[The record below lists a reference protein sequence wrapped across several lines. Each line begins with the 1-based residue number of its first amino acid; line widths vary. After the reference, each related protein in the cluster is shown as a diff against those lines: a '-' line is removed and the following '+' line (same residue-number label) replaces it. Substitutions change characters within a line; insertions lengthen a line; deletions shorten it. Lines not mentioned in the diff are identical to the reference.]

1 MTNEEKIMFQEWID
15 MNGGKEG
22 SLYMT
27 FSDEELEQIFLTAI
41 TILKKNKKSV
51 ELKTQECSYKHFCSD
66 NGKGVPCYIY
76 HGCLNCIYIKKTT

>member
-41 TILKKNKKSV
+41 SVFKKKS
-51 ELKTQECSYKHFCSD
+51 ESKNSMRMQK
-66 NGKGVPCYIY
+66 
-76 HGCLNCIYIKKTT
+76 

>member
-1 MTNEEKIMFQEWID
+1 MTNLEKTMFQQWID

-41 TILKKNKKSV
+41 TICKKNEKSF
-51 ELKTQECSYKHFCSD
+51 ELKTRNCINKHLCSD
-66 NGKGVPCYIY
+66 NGQGVPCYIY
-76 HGCLNCIYIKKTT
+76 HGCENCSYKTE